1 MKRLA
6 EHARWCGLL
15 LGWLLL
21 CEAHLHAGEVQ
32 LPSVALTGVPFEIA
46 ANGFAPRTQFQ
57 IRFEDAKNNLLAQ
70 AEAIADESGAVSLQ
84 VRVSQA
90 GAARYVWQAGE
101 ASGSGTLR
109 VIPAWWSLLPPL
121 LAIALA
127 LWLRQVT
134 LALVGGVWLGA
145 WLIAGGEPFTPLLR
159 VVDTYLLDAYADRE
173 HLQIVLFTLLLGGM
187 LGVITRAG
195 GLRAI
200 VRVLGRRV
208 RSDRGVQL
216 SAYLLGLLIFID
228 DYANT
233 LFVGATMRPLAD
245 RYRVSREKL
254 AYLIDST
261 AAPVANL
268 ALIGTWIGFEVSV
281 IADSFKASGIA
292 LEPYWAF
299 LLSLPYRF
307 YPIFTLVFIAWLL
320 VWRRDFGAMY
330 RAEVRARTTG
340 KVLAD
345 GASPLAHYDSAELT
359 PPDHLQGSLWG
370 AALPILTALG
380 GAIGGLVYTGYYGA
394 LAAGDPITLRAV
406 LSNANSYISLVWG
419 ALLGCIVALLCVGLT
434 RALSLRESFEAWL
447 GGIRSM
453 VLAVVILGLA
463 WSIGAV
469 CEALHTAQYLVQ
481 ALQGVISPVWLP
493 ALTTLTAAAISFA
506 IGSSWGTMSL
516 LMPLA
521 VPLVHTLTAGLGAE
535 AQQFYLIATISSVLA
550 GATFGDHCSPISD
563 TTVLSSIFAGSD
575 HIDHVRTQL
584 PYALTVGAVA
594 WLVGDV
600 ATAFGLPV
608 WAALGIG
615 IALLGAIVRMV
626 GKSTP
631 AYSLPTE
638 QANQTPIVQVRMP
651 IRDGLWV
658 GVQVALLGLYGAL
671 LLGTPAG
678 EWDGW
683 RWLGIPLMLVGI
695 GVLLPALWA
704 HGRQLTPLP
713 EPKRELGLLRTG
725 VYASIRHPIYAG
737 LIALAFGLA
746 LWFQKVAALGGAI
759 LLTLF
764 FNLKAREEERRLRRL
779 YPEYA
784 DYQRQTGRFL
794 PRWRKKAI

>member
-1 MKRLA
+1 MAAPLLEVPPASRG
-6 EHARWCGLL
+6 EPRRSRVRFSHHARGEPRRGLVSSRVLGLFL
-15 LGWLLL
+15 LFLALGG
-21 CEAHLHAGEVQ
+21 ARIYAGEAR
-32 LPSVALTGVPFEIA
+32 LPSVALTGVPFEVTVS
-46 ANGFAPRTQFQ
+46 GFAPQTRVQV
-57 IRFEDAKNNLLAQ
+57 RLEDAQGMPLTQ
-70 AEAIADESGAVSLQ
+70 ADAVADESGAASLR
-84 VRVSQA
+84 VRIPQA
-90 GAARYVWQAGE
+90 GAVRYVWQAGV
-101 ASGSGTLR
+101 ASGGGTLR

-127 LWLRQVT
+127 LLLRQVA

-159 VVDTYLLDAYADRE
+159 VVDTYLLDAYADRD

-187 LGVITRAG
+187 LGLITRAG

-200 VRVLGRRV
+200 VRALSRRV
-208 RSDRGVQL
+208 RSDRGVQV

-233 LFVGATMRPLAD
+233 LFVGATIRPLAD

-268 ALIGTWIGFEVSV
+268 ALVGTWIGFEVSV
-281 IADSFKASGIA
+281 IADSFKAAGIA
-292 LEPYWAF
+292 REPYWAF

-307 YPIFTLVFIAWLL
+307 YPIFALAFIAWLL

-330 RAEVRARTTG
+330 RAEARARATG

-345 GASPLAHYDSAELT
+345 GASPLANYDSAELL
-359 PPDHLQGSLWG
+359 PPDHLQGSLWS
-370 AALPILTALG
+370 AVLPILTALG
-380 GAIGGLVYTGYYGA
+380 GAVGGLFYTGYYGA
-394 LAAGDPITLRAV
+394 LEAGDPMTMRAV
-406 LSNANSYISLVWG
+406 LANANSYSSLMWG
-419 ALLGCIVALLCVGLT
+419 ALLGCIMALFCVWLT
-434 RALSLRESFEAWL
+434 RALSLRESFEAWV
-447 GGIRSM
+447 GGVRSM

-469 CEALHTAQYLVQ
+469 CETLHTAQYLVQ
-481 ALQGVISPVWLP
+481 SLQGAISPVWLP
-493 ALTTLTAAAISFA
+493 ALTTLTAAGVSFA

-521 VPLVHTLTAGLGAE
+521 VPLAHTLTAGMGAE

-584 PYALTVGAVA
+584 PYALVVGGVA

-615 IALLGAIVRMV
+615 VLLLGAIVRLV
-626 GKSTP
+626 GKPTP
-631 AYSLPTE
+631 EFSE
-638 QANQTPIVQVRMP
+638 
-651 IRDGLWV
+651 
-658 GVQVALLGLYGAL
+658 
-671 LLGTPAG
+671 
-678 EWDGW
+678 
-683 RWLGIPLMLVGI
+683 
-695 GVLLPALWA
+695 
-704 HGRQLTPLP
+704 
-713 EPKRELGLLRTG
+713 
-725 VYASIRHPIYAG
+725 S
-737 LIALAFGLA
+737 
-746 LWFQKVAALGGAI
+746 
-759 LLTLF
+759 
-764 FNLKAREEERRLRRL
+764 
-779 YPEYA
+779 A
-784 DYQRQTGRFL
+784 D
-794 PRWRKKAI
+794 P

>member
-1 MKRLA
+1 VSFRIDIGLKALVSSRLSA
-6 EHARWCGLL
+6 LV
-15 LGWLLL
+15 LL
-21 CEAHLHAGEVQ
+21 CVALGGARLYAGEVQ
-32 LPSVALTGVPFEIA
+32 LPSVALAGVPFEIA
-46 ANGFAPRTQFQ
+46 ASGFAPQTRVQ
-57 IRFEDAKNNLLAQ
+57 IRFEDAQGNPLAQ
-70 AEAIADESGAVSLQ
+70 TDAVADESGAASLQ
-84 VRVSQA
+84 ARLPQVGTVRYA
-90 GAARYVWQAGE
+90 WQAGE
-101 ASGSGTLR
+101 ASGDGTLR

-127 LWLRQVT
+127 LWLRQVA

-159 VVDTYLLDAYADRE
+159 VVDTYLLDAYADRD
-173 HLQIVLFTLLLGGM
+173 HLQIILFTLLLGGM

-200 VRVLGRRV
+200 VRVLSRRV

-281 IADSFKASGIA
+281 IADSFKAAGIA

-307 YPIFTLVFIAWLL
+307 YPIFALAFIAWLL

-330 RAEVRARTTG
+330 RAEMRARTTG

-345 GASPLAHYDSAELT
+345 GASPLANYDSAELT
-359 PPDHLQGSLWG
+359 PPDHLQGSLWS
-370 AALPILTALG
+370 AVLPILTALG

-394 LAAGDPITLRAV
+394 LDAGDPITLRTV
-406 LSNANSYISLVWG
+406 LANANSYISLVWG
-419 ALLGCIVALLCVGLT
+419 ALLGCLVALVCVGLT

-447 GGIRSM
+447 GGVRSM
-453 VLAVVILGLA
+453 VLAVAILGLA

-469 CEALHTAQYLVQ
+469 CETLHTAQYLVQ
-481 ALQGVISPVWLP
+481 SLQGTVSPAWLP
-493 ALTTLTAAAISFA
+493 ALTTLTAAGISFA
-506 IGSSWGTMSL
+506 IGSSWGTMSI

-521 VPLVHTLTAGLGAE
+521 VPLAHTLTAGMGAE

-584 PYALTVGAVA
+584 PYALVVGVVA

-615 IALLGAIVRMV
+615 VLLLGAIVRLV
-626 GKSTP
+626 GKPTP
-631 AYSLPTE
+631 AC
-638 QANQTPIVQVRMP
+638 A
-651 IRDGLWV
+651 
-658 GVQVALLGLYGAL
+658 GVSEEGA
-671 LLGTPAG
+671 A
-678 EWDGW
+678 
-683 RWLGIPLMLVGI
+683 
-695 GVLLPALWA
+695 
-704 HGRQLTPLP
+704 
-713 EPKRELGLLRTG
+713 
-725 VYASIRHPIYAG
+725 
-737 LIALAFGLA
+737 
-746 LWFQKVAALGGAI
+746 
-759 LLTLF
+759 
-764 FNLKAREEERRLRRL
+764 
-779 YPEYA
+779 
-784 DYQRQTGRFL
+784 
-794 PRWRKKAI
+794 

>member
-1 MKRLA
+1 MRARCSCRRSRWRACRSRL
-6 EHARWCGLL
+6 
-15 LGWLLL
+15 
-21 CEAHLHAGEVQ
+21 
-32 LPSVALTGVPFEIA
+32 PPA
-46 ANGFAPRTQFQ
+46 ASRPRPACR
-57 IRFEDAKNNLLAQ
+57 IRFEDAQGNPLAQ
-70 AEAIADESGAVSLQ
+70 ADAVADESGAASLQ
-84 VRVSQA
+84 ARLPQVGTVRYA
-90 GAARYVWQAGE
+90 WQAGE
-101 ASGSGTLR
+101 ASGDGTVR
-109 VIPAWWSLLPPL
+109 VIPAWWSLMPPL

-127 LWLRQVT
+127 LWLRQVA

-159 VVDTYLLDAYADRE
+159 VVDTYLLNAYADRD
-173 HLQIVLFTLLLGGM
+173 HLQIILFTLLLGGM

-200 VRVLGRRV
+200 VRVLSRRV

-281 IADSFKASGIA
+281 IADSFKAAGIA

-307 YPIFTLVFIAWLL
+307 YPIFALVFIAWLL

-330 RAEVRARTTG
+330 RAEMRARTTG

-345 GASPLAHYDSAELT
+345 GASPLANYDSAELM
-359 PPDHLQGSLWG
+359 PPDHLQGSLWS
-370 AALPILTALG
+370 AVLPILTALG

-394 LAAGDPITLRAV
+394 LDAGDPITLRTV
-406 LSNANSYISLVWG
+406 LANANSYISLVWG
-419 ALLGCIVALLCVGLT
+419 ALLGCLVALVCVGLT

-447 GGIRSM
+447 GGVRSM
-453 VLAVVILGLA
+453 VLAVAILGLA

-469 CEALHTAQYLVQ
+469 CETLHTAQYLVQ
-481 ALQGVISPVWLP
+481 SLQGTVSPAWLP
-493 ALTTLTAAAISFA
+493 ALTTLTAAGISFA
-506 IGSSWGTMSL
+506 IGSSWGTMSI

-521 VPLVHTLTAGLGAE
+521 VPLAHTLTAGMGAE

-584 PYALTVGAVA
+584 PYALVVGAVA

-600 ATAFGLPV
+600 ATGLGLPV
-608 WAALGIG
+608 WAALLLGVL
-615 IALLGAIVRMV
+615 LLGAIVRIV
-626 GKSTP
+626 GK
-631 AYSLPTE
+631 ADACIRGRLGHRCYVIPTAPPSSKVYE
-638 QANQTPIVQVRMP
+638 SHGNP
-651 IRDGLWV
+651 GL
-658 GVQVALLGLYGAL
+658 
-671 LLGTPAG
+671 
-678 EWDGW
+678 
-683 RWLGIPLMLVGI
+683 
-695 GVLLPALWA
+695 
-704 HGRQLTPLP
+704 PLP
-713 EPKRELGLLRTG
+713 P
-725 VYASIRHPIYAG
+725 
-737 LIALAFGLA
+737 
-746 LWFQKVAALGGAI
+746 GG
-759 LLTLF
+759 TL
-764 FNLKAREEERRLRRL
+764 NLH
-779 YPEYA
+779 
-784 DYQRQTGRFL
+784 
-794 PRWRKKAI
+794 IH